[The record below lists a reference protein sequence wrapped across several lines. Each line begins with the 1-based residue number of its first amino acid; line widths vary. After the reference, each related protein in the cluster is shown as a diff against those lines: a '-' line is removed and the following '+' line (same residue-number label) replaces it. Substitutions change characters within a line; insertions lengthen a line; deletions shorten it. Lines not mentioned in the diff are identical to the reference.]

1 LHRLL
6 FTWPRPLNEHELRR
20 LAPAV
25 DFYRCLLGVRVE
37 PGGGGQIWGVLS
49 SGPRWLQAVQGGR
62 RIFSPLPPAVVVR
75 VTGPGRVAVCQG
87 LTTIAALAS
96 GRVTDPSMDVFDS
109 RRLLES
115 FAAIRAELLV
125 LHQTARAQA
134 GTPWATLD
142 PEFSRILGQQVVRR
156 LITLMRTLHHGGI
169 ILFLPPDA
177 AAECLAAGKYVTLK
191 YTFVEEEPRQ
201 RFRTLIV
208 ELMNALAEAYGQEGD
223 PQRVVG
229 WTEYVAT
236 HTDEV
241 ARLDEALF
249 EVAHLIAS
257 FSAVDGAVVLT
268 KGFEVLGFGGEIS
281 GALAAVPTV
290 ARALDV
296 EGEQT
301 ELESTTGVG
310 TRHRSVYRLCQALQ
324 EALAIVVSQDGTVRF
339 VQWRQGMVTYWEQVA
354 TSVLDI

>member
-1 LHRLL
+1 
-6 FTWPRPLNEHELRR
+6 
-20 LAPAV
+20 
-25 DFYRCLLGVRVE
+25 
-37 PGGGGQIWGVLS
+37 
-49 SGPRWLQAVQGGR
+49 
-62 RIFSPLPPAVVVR
+62 
-75 VTGPGRVAVCQG
+75 
-87 LTTIAALAS
+87 
-96 GRVTDPSMDVFDS
+96 MDVFDS

-125 LHQTARAQA
+125 LHQAARAQA

-156 LITLMRTLHHGGI
+156 LISLMRTLHHGGI

-208 ELMNALAEAYGQEGD
+208 EVMNALAEAYGQEGD

-241 ARLDEALF
+241 VRLDEALF

-296 EGEQT
+296 EGEQL
-301 ELESTTGVG
+301 ELESTAGVG
-310 TRHRSVYRLCQALQ
+310 TRHRSVYRLCQALH

-339 VQWRQGMVTYWEQVA
+339 VQWRQGAVTYWEQVA